1 MKPPISRWRV
11 RLGDPVILAGLIA
24 FVIINAH
31 LQPSRQSSFRGGTVV
46 GELVQSAYDSVN
58 GPRARRTGCRVGAPY
73 VIARR
78 TDSGWSVKGF
88 EDAISPFGLLPEG
101 EYLTINWHERSRFE
115 GIWSHT
121 LEEEEEVV
129 LCRDS
134 SGSDRNFAHD
144 HVAFGDWKQIY
155 AGLAKI
161 DPTRFTPERIEE
173 DFKGGRTTDHV
184 LPLGILNDSLVA
196 AACIGIVF
204 TRLGGVRA
212 VRMTRRG
219 FALARRVPEHQCPHC
234 RYDLRGSPDGPCP
247 ECGESR
253 SPYYLPQSWL
263 R

>member
-11 RLGDPVILAGLIA
+11 RLGHPVILAGLIA
-24 FVIINAH
+24 FVVINAH
-31 LQPSRQSSFRGGTVV
+31 RQPSQWDWRRGSTVV
-46 GELVQSAYDSVN
+46 GDLVRMAWGQR
-58 GPRARRTGCRVGAPY
+58 GLRGCVYMSTPTA
-73 VIARR
+73 IARR
-78 TDSGWSVKGF
+78 VESGWSITDGR
-88 EDAISPFGLLPEG
+88 EDPSAYPTDPE
-101 EYLTINWHERSRFE
+101 ETYFRITWRESSRAE
-115 GIWSHT
+115 GIWSLTVVHET
-121 LEEEEEVV
+121 ESV
-129 LCRDS
+129 LCQPA
-134 SGSDRNFAHD
+134 SGSESYLAQDNL
-144 HVAFGDWKQIY
+144 AFGDWKQIY

-173 DFKGGRTTDHV
+173 DFQGGRTTDHV
-184 LPLGILNDSLVA
+184 LPLGILNDALVA

-247 ECGESR
+247 ECGGVR
-253 SPYYLPQSWL
+253 GPYYPPRAWL